1 MVICDKVTFISDQN
15 RTQNPHCLQ
24 TGASLQ
30 VTEHGTFLSTF
41 TQEGLLLY
49 LHQVCA
55 ELRNSTKQVVVV
67 VLPEPPATE
76 TEACCIGRTQQMH
89 ASFLAR

>member
-1 MVICDKVTFISDQN
+1 M
-15 RTQNPHCLQ
+15 
-24 TGASLQ
+24 Q

-67 VLPEPPATE
+67 GLPKNLAKGKE
-76 TEACCIGRTQQMH
+76 TCCIGRTQQMH